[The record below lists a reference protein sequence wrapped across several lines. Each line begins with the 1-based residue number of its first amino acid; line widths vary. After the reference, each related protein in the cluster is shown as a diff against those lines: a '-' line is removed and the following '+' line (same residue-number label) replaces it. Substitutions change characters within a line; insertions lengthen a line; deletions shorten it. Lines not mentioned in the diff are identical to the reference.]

1 MLDNDTN
8 YDHKLIA
15 FGAKIQIYRLGM
27 SLSQT
32 ELAKRCGF
40 SYSYIRLIETGQ
52 SNISFLRLLNLS
64 KALNVKPQELVDGL
78 EEV

>member
-1 MLDNDTN
+1 MQDDSKHDNR
-8 YDHKLIA
+8 LLS

-27 SLSQT
+27 GLSQVQ
-32 ELAKRCGF
+32 LATRCGF

-52 SNISFLRLLNLS
+52 TNISFLRLLKLS
-64 KALNVKPQELVDGL
+64 RALNVKPEELVDGI

>member
-1 MLDNDTN
+1 MLDNDTK
-8 YDHKLIA
+8 YDYKFIA
-15 FGAKIQIYRLGM
+15 FGTKIQIYRLGM

-52 SNISFLRLLNLS
+52 TNISFLRLLKLS